1 MSGISVSNKI
11 NQTPSNDASGAHAV
25 QSKPVDKVVAVTQ
38 KPVIKKDSLNVPT
51 KQTVYSNPFDTS
63 NEGRK
68 ILQPTGKSNGQN
80 FYFMYG
86 LEGTLNKVVMRT
98 PNKLAVIDDIARLR
112 GKGYTVIVDNKMTT
126 ADFKNALY
134 DQKAV
139 GVVTLSH
146 GGEGFIVTS
155 ETKDSDE
162 GFVGYKDIDTKKVS
176 KNLKLAFF
184 QACQVGMEQENW
196 NKAVGQDV
204 VAWNY
209 SVSNI
214 EVVSANSHIASAGVF
229 PAVGAVFSIKN
240 QTHGKALGKLIGE
253 KF

>member
-11 NQTPSNDASGAHAV
+11 TTTTLNNAPATSSPEN
-25 QSKPVDKVVAVTQ
+25 KVVENNTKNTLKNDSINVASKTPAVN
-38 KPVIKKDSLNVPT
+38 SE
-51 KQTVYSNPFDTS
+51 NPFDKS

-68 ILQPTGKSNGQN
+68 VLQPTGKSNGQN

-86 LEGTLNKVVMRT
+86 LEGTMNKVVMRT
-98 PNKLAVIDDIARLR
+98 PNKLAVMDDISRLR
-112 GKGYTVIVDNKMTT
+112 AKGYTVIVDDKMTT

-146 GGEGFIVTS
+146 GGDGYIVTS

-162 GFVGYKDIDTKKVS
+162 GFVGYRDIETSKVS

-184 QACQVGMEQENW
+184 QACQVGTEQSNW
-196 NKAVGQDV
+196 NKAVGKEV
-204 VAWNY
+204 IAWDY

-214 EVVSANSHIASAGVF
+214 EVIAANSHIGSAGIF
-229 PAVGAVFSIKN
+229 PVVGSVFSIKN
-240 QTHGKALGKLIGE
+240 QTHGKALGKIIGE
-253 KF
+253 RF

>member
-11 NQTPSNDASGAHAV
+11 TQPNLNNTLGTQTSLENKAIEPTTKN
-25 QSKPVDKVVAVTQ
+25 
-38 KPVIKKDSLNVPT
+38 VIKKDNLTIPT
-51 KQTVYSNPFDTS
+51 KEAVSSNPFDTS

-68 ILQPTGKSNGQN
+68 VLQPTGKSNGQN

-98 PNKLAVIDDIARLR
+98 PNKLAVIDDISRLR
-112 GKGYTVIVDNKMTT
+112 AKGYTVIVDNKMTT

-146 GGEGFIVTS
+146 GGDGYIVTS

-162 GFVGYKDIDTKKVS
+162 GFVGYRDIDKNKVS

-184 QACQVGMEQENW
+184 QACQVGTEQENW
-196 NKAVGQDV
+196 NKAVGKEV
-204 VAWNY
+204 IAYNY
-209 SVSNI
+209 SVSNL
-214 EVVSANSHIASAGVF
+214 EVISANSHIASAGVF
-229 PAVGAVFSIKN
+229 PVVGAVFSIKN
-240 QTHGKALGKLIGE
+240 QTHGKALGKLIDE
-253 KF
+253 RF